1 MKLSGLKI
9 GEMARVQAV
18 ETGEDMKRRLRALG
32 VFTGAEVKV
41 LQVGFFART
50 FLIEA
55 DGARLGMGKRLA
67 EKIFVDTAFA
77 GLEAE
82 R

>member
-9 GEMARVQAV
+9 GESAV
-18 ETGEDMKRRLRALG
+18 VRSVGADVHVTRRLRALG
-32 VFTGAEVKV
+32 VFTGAKVKL

-55 DGARLGMGKRLA
+55 DGIRLGMGRRLA
-67 EKIFVDTAFA
+67 EKILVETVLA
-77 GLEAE
+77 GMEAE
-82 R
+82 A